1 MRVGRA
7 VGIVLL
13 SVVDAFVPTAVV
25 AGLVFV
31 FVTEPF
37 VSVDRPVVVTA
48 LVAALVFAVTIGFG
62 LASAVVRDR
71 PFPVTRAV
79 KRATDW
85 WPLRAWP

>member
-25 AGLVFV
+25 TGLVFV

-48 LVAALVFAVTIGFG
+48 LVATLVFAVTIGFG
-62 LASAVVRDR
+62 LASAVFRDR

-79 KRATDW
+79 KRVADW
-85 WPLRAWP
+85 WPLRVWP